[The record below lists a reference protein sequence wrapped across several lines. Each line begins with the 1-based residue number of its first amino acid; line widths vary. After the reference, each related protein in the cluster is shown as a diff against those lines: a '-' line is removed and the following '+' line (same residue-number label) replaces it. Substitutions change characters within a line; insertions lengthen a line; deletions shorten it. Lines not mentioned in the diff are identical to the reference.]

1 MKYCATLKMIGS
13 VLILHTVTSCSE
25 KILETPGINY
35 AKSSPLKLNVQ
46 DIQVVSIPEVHPSK
60 NKHAQ
65 EEAVLL
71 RSEIEKWARTRLVSE
86 GGADRAVMTINKVN
100 IKVLKD
106 PKAEVERVKRD
117 FYVGKVDVKLD
128 ILDDRGFVKGSVSS
142 SVEQTVGIPETYT
155 YYEREAQ
162 IKRLREELMNSLDA
176 RMVKEISQNLSLYMM
191 Q

>member
-1 MKYCATLKMIGS
+1 MKYSATLKIVGS
-13 VLILHTVTSCSE
+13 VFILHAMTSCSE

-35 AKSSPLKLNVQ
+35 AQNGPVMLNVQ

-65 EEAVLL
+65 EETVRL
-71 RSEIEKWARTRLVSE
+71 RSEIEKWARGRFLSQ
-86 GGADRAVMTINKVN
+86 GGTDRAVITINKVN

-106 PKAEVERVKRD
+106 AKAEVERVKRD

-155 YYEREAQ
+155 YYERVAQ
-162 IKRLREELMNSLDA
+162 IKRLREELVNALDA
-176 RMVKEISQNLSLYMM
+176 KIIKEVSQNLTLYMM

>member
-13 VLILHTVTSCSE
+13 VLILHAVTSCSE

-46 DIQVVSIPEVHPSK
+46 DIQVVSVPEVHPSK
-60 NKHAQ
+60 NKPAQ

-71 RSEIEKWARTRLVSE
+71 RSEIEKWARTRLVPE

-106 PKAEVERVKRD
+106 PKAEVERIKRD
-117 FYVGKVDVKLD
+117 FYVGKVDIKLD